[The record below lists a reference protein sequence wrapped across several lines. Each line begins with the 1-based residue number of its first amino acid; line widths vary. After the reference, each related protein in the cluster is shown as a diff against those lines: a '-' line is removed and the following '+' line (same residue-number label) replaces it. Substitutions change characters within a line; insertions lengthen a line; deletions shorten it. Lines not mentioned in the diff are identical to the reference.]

1 MERETTIS
9 KVTRSE
15 TPRRRRKS
23 NHSIDTI
30 IKGLECKEEVKK
42 EFQDYLNN
50 SCDVWKRKEK
60 DDKRICD

>member
-1 MERETTIS
+1 MERKTTIS
-9 KVTRSE
+9 KVTRPE

-23 NHSIDTI
+23 NHSIDVI
-30 IKGLECKEEVKK
+30 MKGLERKEEVKK

-60 DDKRICD
+60 NENSN

>member
-1 MERETTIS
+1 MDGKTKIGV
-9 KVTRSE
+9 VTRPE

-30 IKGLECKEEVKK
+30 MKGLERKEEVKK

-60 DDKRICD
+60 E